1 MLAVLRWPERRSWS
15 SKTSVLAAFWSVT
28 LTPQRLATREMMVS
42 LPSVGWTK
50 EPAMAAA
57 PMAVQVMTPVE
68 VLTAL
73 KVTVCVATVPA
84 AAGGPVSLK
93 APAAPMRRTIS
104 VATAGATGGEVGA
117 PAAAAGGAAVRL
129 GADVA

>member
-1 MLAVLRWPERRSWS
+1 MLEVLRWPERRSWS

-28 LTPQRLATREMMVS
+28 LMPQRLATREMMVS

-50 EPAMAAA
+50 DPAMAAA

-73 KVTVCVATVPA
+73 KVTVCVATTPA
-84 AAGGPVSLK
+84 AAGGPVSLQS
-93 APAAPMRRTIS
+93 A
-104 VATAGATGGEVGA
+104 AGADAADDLGGDGGGDGGGLRSRG
-117 PAAAAGGAAVRL
+117 GGA
-129 GADVA
+129 GE